1 MHLNLIT
8 AILAAC
14 WLATVVM
21 GFFVGLYLNHLQAAV
36 KKLSDTLDEVYKD
49 NSATIEEESPSV
61 LIDMD
66 DPAERAAYE
75 HEQQMRQLN
84 PGLYEDDE

>member
-1 MHLNLIT
+1 MHLNLIA

-14 WLATVVM
+14 WLVTVVM
-21 GFFVGLYLNHLQAAV
+21 GFFVGLYLNHLRAAIR
-36 KKLSDTLDEVYKD
+36 KLSDTLDEVYKD
-49 NSATIEEESPSV
+49 NNATIEEESPSM

-66 DPAERAAYE
+66 DPAQIAAYE
-75 HEQQMRQLN
+75 HEQQMRKLN